1 MVAPDEMV
9 GVPAH
14 VLARL
19 VLRVA
24 MTTDEASIP
33 EAMQNAIHD
42 ALVALDLGPDIKFGD
57 LARLVAA

>member
-1 MVAPDEMV
+1 MTVAPDDMV

-24 MTTDEASIP
+24 MTTDEASVP
-33 EAMQNAIHD
+33 EPMQNAIHD
-42 ALVALDLGPDIKFGD
+42 ALVALDLGPDIRFAD
-57 LARLVAA
+57 LARLVQ